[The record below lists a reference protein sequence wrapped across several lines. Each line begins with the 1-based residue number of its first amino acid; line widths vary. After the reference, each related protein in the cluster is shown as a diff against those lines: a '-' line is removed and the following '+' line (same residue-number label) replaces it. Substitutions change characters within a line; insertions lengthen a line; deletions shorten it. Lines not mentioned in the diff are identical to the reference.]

1 MATCMMH
8 HINTI
13 DQPPRH
19 HGPGPGRYGEADD
32 GGFLLLLLIIIIIR
46 SPPLICTWAEYF
58 STCHLIPPHHCTL
71 RTLFISRRQ
80 CSKHLPRSEKARH
93 SVIKGDTRH
102 RGHHPPP
109 RPVRHRR
116 RRRPMAV
123 ISDTNSSRGVF
134 VVGGDATSITLSLVA
149 IPAIVVFIWQRYQ
162 DTQAKHLSVASVS
175 CFAVG

>member
-1 MATCMMH
+1 MMH

-32 GGFLLLLLIIIIIR
+32 GGFLLLLLIIIIR
-46 SPPLICTWAEYF
+46 SPPLIPYVPGP
-58 STCHLIPPHHCTL
+58 STSVHVTSSHHTTL

-80 CSKHLPRSEKARH
+80 CSNHLPRSEKARH

-109 RPVRHRR
+109 VLFDTAVAAAPWQSSATPIPPEESSSSEVMRHPSHCPSWPFRPLSSSSGNAIKTPKRN
-116 RRRPMAV
+116 
-123 ISDTNSSRGVF
+123 ISPWRVYR
-134 VVGGDATSITLSLVA
+134 AL
-149 IPAIVVFIWQRYQ
+149 R
-162 DTQAKHLSVASVS
+162 
-175 CFAVG
+175 